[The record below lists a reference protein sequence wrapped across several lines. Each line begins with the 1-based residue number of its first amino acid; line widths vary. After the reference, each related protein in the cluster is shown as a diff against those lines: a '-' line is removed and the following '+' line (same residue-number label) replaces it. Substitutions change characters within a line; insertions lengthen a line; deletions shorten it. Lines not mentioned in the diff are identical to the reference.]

1 MIIEYSEVGRATL
14 PHGGFRI
21 TGRFQDTEP
30 GGSFDVTK
38 RFYVNAN
45 APTEEM
51 VAEKVDYLIDVAY
64 FYANPLNSFNLGVG
78 NEQPVV
84 NSAVTYTRANPTTTI
99 AALTTAVDVANPNM
113 LWKANKFLTMMHQ
126 YLEAEMLRTYTFAEF
141 KQFMIDEKF
150 EGLD

>member
-1 MIIEYSEVGRATL
+1 MIIEYTEVRRETL

-30 GGSFDVTK
+30 GGTVDLTK

-45 APTEEM
+45 DPTEEM
-51 VAEKVDYLIDVAY
+51 VDAKVDLLIETA
-64 FYANPLNSFNLGVG
+64 FFRANPLNDFNLGIG

-84 NSAVTYTRANPTTTI
+84 NTAVSYVRANPGT
-99 AALTTAVDVANPNM
+99 AAQPVVTEIDTEHPDI
-113 LWKANKFLTMMHQ
+113 LWKPDEFLSMMHKH
-126 YLEAEMLRTYTFAEF
+126 LERENDRDYTWDEF